1 MSILFLQFL
10 LEMMFLTLVFL
21 HILKKNSEVVFAYI
35 IQSILIS
42 LVLFDSFIETGN
54 ILMLWVI
61 LCVLI
66 VKVILGPL
74 FFYRLIK
81 RDALAFSVS
90 TYLNSP
96 LTLIFISS
104 ITFMAF
110 SKNLLPVTNII
121 PLHHILL
128 SLSLSMIF
136 LSLFLIIN
144 RKGALSQIIGVLSL
158 ENSIIMFIIFAG
170 LEQSP
175 GLQIGIIFDIFVW
188 IIISTVFASM
198 IYNKF
203 GSLDVTEMNKLKD

>member
-10 LEMMFLTLVFL
+10 LEIMFLTIVFL
-21 HILKKNSEVVFAYI
+21 HILKKNSEVVLAYI
-35 IQSILIS
+35 IQSIVIS
-42 LVLFDSFIETGN
+42 LVLFNSFIETGDV
-54 ILMLWVI
+54 LMLWVI
-61 LCVLI
+61 LCVLV
-66 VKVILGPL
+66 VKVILGPM

-81 RDALAFSVS
+81 KNALAFSVS

-96 LTLIFISS
+96 LTLISISFLTFI
-104 ITFMAF
+104 AF
-110 SKNLLPVTNII
+110 SKKLIPITNII
-121 PLHHILL
+121 PSHHILL
-128 SLSLSMIF
+128 SLSISMLF
-136 LSLFLIIN
+136 LSLFLIVN

-188 IIISTVFASM
+188 IIISTVFATM

-203 GSLDVTEMNKLKD
+203 GSLNVTEMNRLKD

>member
-10 LEMMFLTLVFL
+10 LEIMFLTIVFL
-21 HILKKNSEVVFAYI
+21 HILKKNSEVVLAYI
-35 IQSILIS
+35 IQSIVIS
-42 LVLFDSFIETGN
+42 LVLFNSFIETGDV
-54 ILMLWVI
+54 LMLWVI
-61 LCVLI
+61 LCVLV
-66 VKVILGPL
+66 VKVILGPM

-81 RDALAFSVS
+81 KNALAFSVS

-96 LTLIFISS
+96 LTLISISFLTFI
-104 ITFMAF
+104 AF
-110 SKNLLPVTNII
+110 SKKLISITNII
-121 PLHHILL
+121 PSHHILL
-128 SLSLSMIF
+128 SLSISMLF
-136 LSLFLIIN
+136 LSLFLIVN

-188 IIISTVFASM
+188 IIISTVFATM

-203 GSLDVTEMNKLKD
+203 GSLNVTEMNRLKD